1 MTNSDFT
8 SEFDN
13 TDTENLKKKGNFA
26 SDYDIDCKRHYRFEA
41 GQNNSSG
48 TISYRVLTNHGSS
61 HGFYKKGKLENNI
74 LTATG
79 TSAEFLGEN
88 IERERE
94 AAQEAFIPAKL
105 VRCKNGDVM
114 FDVLKGDFI
123 VEADNIILKA
133 RGDRKT
139 SDGVLRIEASKAIR
153 IDADDVRINS
163 DTLSILATD
172 KFSIQAKVFGGII
185 AGTLNLVSQSDFGA
199 SVQLDTYQELKK
211 LLEMERGT

>member
-1 MTNSDFT
+1 MTNSNLR
-8 SEFDN
+8 N
-13 TDTENLKKKGNFA
+13 TDTEELKKKGNFA

-88 IERERE
+88 IERPRE
-94 AAQEAFIPAKL
+94 SAQESFIPAKL
-105 VRCKNGDVM
+105 VHCKNGDVM
-114 FDVLKGDFI
+114 FDIEQGDFI
-123 VEADNIILKA
+123 VNADNIILKA
-133 RGDRKT
+133 KGDRKT
-139 SDGVLRIEASKAIR
+139 SDGDIRIEALKAIR
-153 IDADDVRINS
+153 IDADDIRITADN
-163 DTLSILATD
+163 LNMLASD
-172 KFSIQAKVFGGII
+172 KFSLQGKVFGGII

-199 SVQLDTYQELKK
+199 SVQLESYLELKK
-211 LLEMERGT
+211 LLEMKRGS

>member
-1 MTNSDFT
+1 MTDSNL
-8 SEFDN
+8 EN
-13 TDTENLKKKGNFA
+13 TNTEELKKKGNFA

-88 IERERE
+88 IERPRE
-94 AAQEAFIPAKL
+94 SAQESFIPAKL
-105 VRCKNGDVM
+105 IYCKNGDVKI
-114 FDVLKGDFI
+114 DVEQGDFI

-133 RGDRKT
+133 KGERKT
-139 SDGVLRIEASKAIR
+139 SDGDIRIEASKAIR
-153 IDADDVRINS
+153 IDGDDIRITADNLNMFAS
-163 DTLSILATD
+163 G
-172 KFSIQAKVFGGII
+172 KFSLQGKVFGGII

-199 SVQLDTYQELKK
+199 SVQLESYVELKK
-211 LLEMERGT
+211 LLEMKRGT

>member
-1 MTNSDFT
+1 
-8 SEFDN
+8 
-13 TDTENLKKKGNFA
+13 
-26 SDYDIDCKRHYRFEA
+26 
-41 GQNNSSG
+41 
-48 TISYRVLTNHGSS
+48 
-61 HGFYKKGKLENNI
+61 
-74 LTATG
+74 
-79 TSAEFLGEN
+79 
-88 IERERE
+88 
-94 AAQEAFIPAKL
+94 
-105 VRCKNGDVM
+105 M

-139 SDGVLRIEASKAIR
+139 SDGDIRIEASKAIR

>member
-1 MTNSDFT
+1 MTFSNSK
-8 SEFDN
+8 N
-13 TDTENLKKKGNFA
+13 TDTEELKKKGNFA

-88 IERERE
+88 IERPRE
-94 AAQEAFIPAKL
+94 SAQESFIPAKL
-105 VRCKNGDVM
+105 VHCKNGDVM
-114 FDVLKGDFI
+114 FDIEQGDFI
-123 VEADNIILKA
+123 VNADNIILKA
-133 RGDRKT
+133 KGDRKT
-139 SDGVLRIEASKAIR
+139 SDGDIRIEAQKAIR
-153 IDADDVRINS
+153 IDADDIRITADNLNMFAS
-163 DTLSILATD
+163 D
-172 KFSIQAKVFGGII
+172 KFSLQGKVFGGVI

-199 SVQLDTYQELKK
+199 SVQLESYLELKK
-211 LLEMERGT
+211 LLEMKRGT

>member
-1 MTNSDFT
+1 MTNSNL
-8 SEFDN
+8 EN
-13 TDTENLKKKGNFA
+13 TNTNTEELKKKGNFA

-88 IERERE
+88 IERPRE
-94 AAQEAFIPAKL
+94 SAQESFIPAKL
-105 VRCKNGDVM
+105 VHCKNGDVM
-114 FDVLKGDFI
+114 FDIEQGDFI
-123 VEADNIILKA
+123 VNADNIILKA
-133 RGDRKT
+133 KGDRKT
-139 SDGVLRIEASKAIR
+139 SDGDIRIEAQKAIR
-153 IDADDVRINS
+153 IDADDIRMTADNLNMFAS
-163 DTLSILATD
+163 G
-172 KFSIQAKVFGGII
+172 KFSLQGKVFGGII

-199 SVQLDTYQELKK
+199 SVQLESYLELKK
-211 LLEMERGT
+211 LLEMRRGS

>member
-1 MTNSDFT
+1 MTNSNL
-8 SEFDN
+8 EN
-13 TDTENLKKKGNFA
+13 TNTEDLKKKGNFA

-88 IERERE
+88 IERPRE
-94 AAQEAFIPAKL
+94 SAQESFIPAKL
-105 VRCKNGDVM
+105 VHCKNGDVM
-114 FDVLKGDFI
+114 FDIEQGDFI
-123 VEADNIILKA
+123 VNADNIILKA
-133 RGDRKT
+133 KGDRKT
-139 SDGVLRIEASKAIR
+139 SDGDIRIEAQKAIR
-153 IDADDVRINS
+153 IDADDIRITADNLNMFAS
-163 DTLSILATD
+163 D
-172 KFSIQAKVFGGII
+172 KFSLQGKVFGGII

-199 SVQLDTYQELKK
+199 SVQLESYLELKK
-211 LLEMERGT
+211 LLEMKRGT

>member
-1 MTNSDFT
+1 MTFSNSK
-8 SEFDN
+8 N
-13 TDTENLKKKGNFA
+13 TDTEELKKKGNFA

-88 IERERE
+88 IERPRE
-94 AAQEAFIPAKL
+94 SAQESFIPAKL
-105 VRCKNGDVM
+105 IYCKNGDVKI
-114 FDVLKGDFI
+114 DVEQGDFI

-133 RGDRKT
+133 KGNRAT
-139 SDGVLRIEASKAIR
+139 SDGDIRIEASKAIR
-153 IDADDVRINS
+153 IDGDDIRIDS
-163 DTLSILATD
+163 DTLSIMATN
-172 KFSIQAKVFGGII
+172 KFTIQAKAFGGII
-185 AGTLNLVSQSDFGA
+185 AGTLHLVSQSDFGA
-199 SVQLDTYQELKK
+199 SKQIETYQELKK
-211 LLEMERGT
+211 IMEMRRGT

>member
-1 MTNSDFT
+1 MTDSNL
-8 SEFDN
+8 EN
-13 TDTENLKKKGNFA
+13 TNTEELKKKGNFA

-88 IERERE
+88 IERPRE
-94 AAQEAFIPAKL
+94 SAQESFIPAKL
-105 VRCKNGDVM
+105 VHCKNGDVM
-114 FDVLKGDFI
+114 FDIEQGDFI
-123 VEADNIILKA
+123 VNADNIILKA
-133 RGDRKT
+133 KGDRAT
-139 SDGVLRIEASKAIR
+139 SDGDIRIEAQKAIR
-153 IDADDVRINS
+153 IDADDIRITADNLNMFAS
-163 DTLSILATD
+163 G
-172 KFSIQAKVFGGII
+172 KFSLQGKVFGGII

-199 SVQLDTYQELKK
+199 SVQLESYVELKK
-211 LLEMERGT
+211 LLEMKRGT

>member
-1 MTNSDFT
+1 MTFSNSK
-8 SEFDN
+8 N
-13 TDTENLKKKGNFA
+13 TDTEELKKKGNFA

-88 IERERE
+88 IERPRE
-94 AAQEAFIPAKL
+94 SAQESFIPAKL
-105 VRCKNGDVM
+105 VHCKNGDVM
-114 FDVLKGDFI
+114 FDIEQGDFI
-123 VEADNIILKA
+123 VNADNIILKA
-133 RGDRKT
+133 KGDRKT
-139 SDGVLRIEASKAIR
+139 SDGDIRIEAQKAIR
-153 IDADDVRINS
+153 IDADDIRITADNLNMFAS
-163 DTLSILATD
+163 D
-172 KFSIQAKVFGGII
+172 KFSLQGKVFGGII

-199 SVQLDTYQELKK
+199 SVQLEAYEELKK
-211 LLEMERGT
+211 LLEMKRGT

>member
-1 MTNSDFT
+1 MTDSNL
-8 SEFDN
+8 EN
-13 TDTENLKKKGNFA
+13 TNTEELKKKGNFA

-88 IERERE
+88 IERPRE
-94 AAQEAFIPAKL
+94 SAQESFIPAKL
-105 VRCKNGDVM
+105 VHCKNGDVM
-114 FDVLKGDFI
+114 FDIEQGDFI
-123 VEADNIILKA
+123 VNADNIILKA
-133 RGDRKT
+133 KGDRKT
-139 SDGVLRIEASKAIR
+139 SDGDIRIEAQKAIR
-153 IDADDVRINS
+153 IDADDIRMTADNLNMFAS
-163 DTLSILATD
+163 G
-172 KFSIQAKVFGGII
+172 KFSLQGKVFGGII

-199 SVQLDTYQELKK
+199 SVQLESYLELKK
-211 LLEMERGT
+211 LLEMRRGS

>member
-1 MTNSDFT
+1 MTNSNLR
-8 SEFDN
+8 N
-13 TDTENLKKKGNFA
+13 TDTEELKKKGNFA

-88 IERERE
+88 IERPRE
-94 AAQEAFIPAKL
+94 SAQESFIPAKL
-105 VRCKNGDVM
+105 VHCKNGDVM
-114 FDVLKGDFI
+114 FDIQQGDFI
-123 VEADNIILKA
+123 VNADNIILKA
-133 RGDRKT
+133 KGDRKT
-139 SDGVLRIEASKAIR
+139 SDGDIRIEALKAIR
-153 IDADDVRINS
+153 IDADDIRVTADNLNMFAS
-163 DTLSILATD
+163 G
-172 KFSIQAKVFGGII
+172 KFSLQGKVFGGII

-199 SVQLDTYQELKK
+199 SVQLESYLELKK
-211 LLEMERGT
+211 LLEMRRGS

>member
-1 MTNSDFT
+1 MTDSNYR
-8 SEFDN
+8 N
-13 TDTENLKKKGNFA
+13 TDTEELKKKGNFA

-88 IERERE
+88 IERPRE
-94 AAQEAFIPAKL
+94 SAQESFIPAKL
-105 VRCKNGDVM
+105 IYCKNGDVKI
-114 FDVLKGDFI
+114 DVEQGDFI

-133 RGDRKT
+133 KGERKT
-139 SDGVLRIEASKAIR
+139 SDGDIRIEASKAIR
-153 IDADDVRINS
+153 IDGDDINMFAS
-163 DTLSILATD
+163 G
-172 KFSIQAKVFGGII
+172 KFSLQGKVFGGII

-199 SVQLDTYQELKK
+199 SVQLESYLELKK
-211 LLEMERGT
+211 LLEMRRGS

>member
-8 SEFDN
+8 N
-13 TDTENLKKKGNFA
+13 TDTEELKKKGNFA

-74 LTATG
+74 LTTTG

-88 IERERE
+88 IERPRE
-94 AAQEAFIPAKL
+94 SAQESFIPAKL
-105 VRCKNGDVM
+105 VHCKNGDVM
-114 FDVLKGDFI
+114 FDIEQGDFI
-123 VEADNIILKA
+123 VNADNIILKA
-133 RGDRKT
+133 KGDRAT
-139 SDGVLRIEASKAIR
+139 SDGDIRIEAQKAIR
-153 IDADDVRINS
+153 IDADDIRMTADNLNMFAS
-163 DTLSILATD
+163 D
-172 KFSIQAKVFGGII
+172 KFSLQGKVFGGII

-199 SVQLDTYQELKK
+199 SVQLESYLELKK
-211 LLEMERGT
+211 LLEMKRGT

>member
-1 MTNSDFT
+1 MTDSNYR
-8 SEFDN
+8 N
-13 TDTENLKKKGNFA
+13 TDTEELKKKGNFA

-88 IERERE
+88 IERPRE
-94 AAQEAFIPAKL
+94 SAQESFIPAKL
-105 VRCKNGDVM
+105 IYCKNGDVKI
-114 FDVLKGDFI
+114 DVEQGDFI

-133 RGDRKT
+133 KGNRKT
-139 SDGVLRIEASKAIR
+139 SDGDIRIEASKAIR
-153 IDADDVRINS
+153 IDGDDVRIDS
-163 DTLSILATD
+163 DTLSIMATN
-172 KFSIQAKVFGGII
+172 KFTIQAKAFGGII
-185 AGTLNLVSQSDFGA
+185 AGTLHLVSQSDFGA
-199 SVQLDTYQELKK
+199 SKQIETYQELKK
-211 LLEMERGT
+211 IMEMRRGT

>member
-1 MTNSDFT
+1 MTNSDFR
-8 SEFDN
+8 N
-13 TDTENLKKKGNFA
+13 TDTEELKKKGNFS

-88 IERERE
+88 IERPRE
-94 AAQEAFIPAKL
+94 SAQESFIPAKL
-105 VRCKNGDVM
+105 IYCKNGDVKI
-114 FDVLKGDFI
+114 DVEQGDFI

-133 RGDRKT
+133 KGNRAT
-139 SDGVLRIEASKAIR
+139 SDGDIRIEASKAIR
-153 IDADDVRINS
+153 IDGDDIRITADNLNMFAS
-163 DTLSILATD
+163 G
-172 KFSIQAKVFGGII
+172 KFSLQGKVFGGII

-199 SVQLDTYQELKK
+199 SVQLESYVELKK
-211 LLEMERGT
+211 LLEMKRGT

>member
-1 MTNSDFT
+1 MTNSNLR
-8 SEFDN
+8 N
-13 TDTENLKKKGNFA
+13 TDTEELKKKGNFA

-88 IERERE
+88 IERPRE
-94 AAQEAFIPAKL
+94 SAQESFIPAKL
-105 VRCKNGDVM
+105 VHCKNGDVM
-114 FDVLKGDFI
+114 FDIEQGDFI
-123 VEADNIILKA
+123 VNADNIILKA
-133 RGDRKT
+133 KGDRKT
-139 SDGVLRIEASKAIR
+139 SDGDIRIEAQKAIR
-153 IDADDVRINS
+153 IDADDIRITADNLNMFAS
-163 DTLSILATD
+163 D
-172 KFSIQAKVFGGII
+172 KFSLQGKVFGGII

-199 SVQLDTYQELKK
+199 SVQLESYLELKK
-211 LLEMERGT
+211 LLEMKRGS

>member
-1 MTNSDFT
+1 MTNSNL
-8 SEFDN
+8 EN
-13 TDTENLKKKGNFA
+13 TNTEDLKKKGNFA

-88 IERERE
+88 IERPRE
-94 AAQEAFIPAKL
+94 SAQESFIPAKL
-105 VRCKNGDVM
+105 VHCKNGDVM
-114 FDVLKGDFI
+114 FDIEQGDFI
-123 VEADNIILKA
+123 VNADNIILKA
-133 RGDRKT
+133 KGDRAT
-139 SDGVLRIEASKAIR
+139 SDGDIRIEAQKAIR
-153 IDADDVRINS
+153 IDADDIRITADNLNMFAS
-163 DTLSILATD
+163 D
-172 KFSIQAKVFGGII
+172 KFSLQGKVFGGII

-199 SVQLDTYQELKK
+199 SVQLESYLELKK
-211 LLEMERGT
+211 LLEMKRGS

>member
-1 MTNSDFT
+1 MTDSNLK
-8 SEFDN
+8 N
-13 TDTENLKKKGNFA
+13 TNTEELKKKGNFA

-88 IERERE
+88 IERPRE
-94 AAQEAFIPAKL
+94 SAQESYIPAKL
-105 VRCKNGDVM
+105 VHCKNGDVM
-114 FDVLKGDFI
+114 FDIEQGDFI
-123 VEADNIILKA
+123 VNADNIILKA
-133 RGDRKT
+133 KGDRKT
-139 SDGVLRIEASKAIR
+139 SDGDIRIEAQKAIR
-153 IDADDVRINS
+153 IDADDIRMTADNLNMFAS
-163 DTLSILATD
+163 D
-172 KFSIQAKVFGGII
+172 KFSLQGKVFGGII

-199 SVQLDTYQELKK
+199 SVQLESYLELKK
-211 LLEMERGT
+211 LLEMKRGT

>member
-1 MTNSDFT
+1 MTDSNF
-8 SEFDN
+8 EN
-13 TDTENLKKKGNFA
+13 TNTEELKKKGNFA

-74 LTATG
+74 LTTTG

-88 IERERE
+88 IERPRE
-94 AAQEAFIPAKL
+94 SAQESFIPAKL
-105 VRCKNGDVM
+105 IYCKNGDVKI
-114 FDVLKGDFI
+114 DVEQGDFI

-133 RGDRKT
+133 KGERKT
-139 SDGVLRIEASKAIR
+139 SDGDIRIEASKAIR
-153 IDADDVRINS
+153 IDGDDIRITADNLNMFAS
-163 DTLSILATD
+163 G
-172 KFSIQAKVFGGII
+172 KFSLQGKVFGGII

-199 SVQLDTYQELKK
+199 SVQLESYVELKK
-211 LLEMERGT
+211 LLEMKRGT

>member
-1 MTNSDFT
+1 MTNSNLR
-8 SEFDN
+8 N
-13 TDTENLKKKGNFA
+13 TDTEELKKKGNFA

-88 IERERE
+88 IERPRE
-94 AAQEAFIPAKL
+94 SAQESYIPAKL
-105 VRCKNGDVM
+105 VHCKNGDVM
-114 FDVLKGDFI
+114 FDIEQGDFI
-123 VEADNIILKA
+123 VNADNIILKA
-133 RGDRKT
+133 KGDRKT
-139 SDGVLRIEASKAIR
+139 SDGDIRIEALKAIR
-153 IDADDVRINS
+153 IDADDIRITADN
-163 DTLSILATD
+163 LNMLASD
-172 KFSIQAKVFGGII
+172 KFSLQGKVFGGII

-199 SVQLDTYQELKK
+199 SIQLESYLELKK
-211 LLEMERGT
+211 LLEMKRGT